1 MFWKKITNY
10 LKRVKNFFKTIIF
23 SGYSESLQEKQAREF
38 ELDKLKRD
46 SAIMFEKISKRI

>member
-1 MFWKKITNY
+1 LFWKKIANY
-10 LKRVKNFFKTIIF
+10 LKRVKYFFKTIIF